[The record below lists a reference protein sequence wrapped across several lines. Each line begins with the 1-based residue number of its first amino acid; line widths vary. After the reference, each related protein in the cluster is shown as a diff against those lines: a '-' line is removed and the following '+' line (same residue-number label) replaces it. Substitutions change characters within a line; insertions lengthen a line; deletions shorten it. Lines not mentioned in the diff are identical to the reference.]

1 MADYKKY
8 AENLI
13 GNWEKDIYE
22 PQKQVTKDIYQTNWN
37 KLTNDYNTVR
47 DKLARNFN
55 LARQEYA
62 NTLND
67 VQNSSFNRMNSANID
82 LANRGL
88 SGSGM
93 LNLIT
98 QADTQAKGE
107 SVDEALAS
115 LLNTNNASLSG
126 LAEGVMS
133 LGSKQSELAGD
144 LGGDIGKLTDADAA
158 NMQQYGGLLGSIG
171 ENAAGRAA
179 SSSSGSAR
187 VQKAEE
193 EQNELY
199 RRLGIIE
206 TLNDDSLSEQEKRV
220 TLTSVYDMPLQDAND
235 AISSL
240 NYQKTNEK
248 LSKVSRKLNT
258 YIRNDI
264 DYKNPNNPSNLLGLI
279 SAPVGIPVR
288 STAYLIN
295 KGLLDSS
302 AKNKSK
308 LENELSNYTYEDLW
322 NILNR

>member
-62 NTLND
+62 NTLDD
-67 VQNSSFNRMNSANID
+67 VQNSSFNRMNNANID

-98 QADTQAKGE
+98 QADTQTKGE
-107 SVDEALAS
+107 DVDKALAS

-126 LAEGVMS
+126 LAEGVMN
-133 LGSKQSELAGD
+133 LGSKQSELASD

-158 NMQQYGGLLGSIG
+158 NMQQYGGLLGNIG

-179 SSSSGSAR
+179 SKSGSGGSGR
-187 VQKAEE
+187 VKKAEE

-199 RRLGIIE
+199 RRLGIIQ
-206 TLNDDSLSEQEKRV
+206 TLNDDSLSEQEKRIA
-220 TLTSVYDMPLQDAND
+220 LTSMYDMPLQDAND
-235 AISSL
+235 AISAQNYTNTRNKLNKAEHSL
-240 NYQKTNEK
+240 N
-248 LSKVSRKLNT
+248 KLNSNALEYT
-258 YIRNDI
+258 
-264 DYKNPNNPSNLLGLI
+264 NPNNPLNNIGVVRTIRKGASGINDLLRKN
-279 SAPVGIPVR
+279 AQ
-288 STAYLIN
+288 N
-295 KGLLDSS
+295 KVD
-302 AKNKSK
+302 K
-308 LENELSNYTYEDLW
+308 LNDELSNYTYEDLW
-322 NILNR
+322 KILNR

>member
-67 VQNSSFNRMNSANID
+67 VQNSSFNRMNNANID

-107 SVDEALAS
+107 DVDKALAS

-126 LAEGVMS
+126 LAEGVMN

-171 ENAAGRAA
+171 ENAAGRA
-179 SSSSGSAR
+179 SSRSGGSGR
-187 VQKAEE
+187 LKKAEE

-199 RRLGIIE
+199 RRLGIVQ

-248 LSKVSRKLNT
+248 LSKVSKNLNR
-258 YIRNDI
+258 YIQNDLEYENI
-264 DYKNPNNPSNLLGLI
+264 GNPLNNFIGIQPIRATARGINNRLLRG
-279 SAPVGIPVR
+279 A
-288 STAYLIN
+288 
-295 KGLLDSS
+295 

-308 LENELSNYTYEDLW
+308 LEDELSNYTYEDLW